1 MSARAFVG
9 VRINGDVVALL
20 PKHPQPPQQQASIA

>member
-9 VRINGDVVALL
+9 VRISGDVVALL
-20 PKHPQPPQQQASIA
+20 PKHPQPPQQASIA